1 MRKFYTQS
9 GNIRISPLSW
19 LFAWV
24 LVGIAS
30 LGLYGYAVSIR
41 NAALAWETDLNKVV
55 RIEVSERAT
64 YETSIVEQLGLPEA
78 KTSKIK
84 EIVSAAMEG
93 RYGDNPTQGKALLQ
107 VVTEAYPS
115 TEGLNIY
122 DKVLSSVQAGR
133 EAIRNKQN
141 LRIEKAQAYNYWRK
155 EGIFRAWLLSG
166 SYPSQ
171 DLTFKVGNVTY
182 YADIALDKM
191 AEPISTAN
199 VNKAF
204 ETGLEQP
211 IKTGGK

>member
-1 MRKFYTQS
+1 MRKFYLQS
-9 GNIRISPLSW
+9 GNIRISSLNW
-19 LFAWV
+19 LFALV
-24 LVGIAS
+24 LIVVAG
-30 LGLYGYAVSIR
+30 LGFYSYAVSIR
-41 NAALAWETDLNKVV
+41 NTALAWETDLNKVV

-64 YETSIVEQLGLPEA
+64 YETSIIEQLGLPEA
-78 KTSKIK
+78 KTGKIK

-93 RYGDNPTQGKALLQ
+93 RYGDNPTQGRALLQ

-122 DKVLSSVQAGR
+122 DKVLASVQAGR

-155 EGIFRAWLLSG
+155 QGFIRSRVLSG
-166 SYPSQ
+166 FYPSQ

-182 YADIALDKM
+182 YADEALNKM
-191 AEPISTAN
+191 IEPISTKD
-199 VNKAF
+199 VNKTF